1 MEFLSLKRRRPSLER
16 AKVAKF
22 EERLVY
28 LHAIDR
34 PFHELC
40 GFIIEVKVKY
50 RVTLV
55 MALLLHE

>member
-16 AKVAKF
+16 AKVAKC
-22 EERLVY
+22 EDRLVY

-40 GFIIEVKVKY
+40 GVHNRSQGKIQGNFSYGI
-50 RVTLV
+50 TTP
-55 MALLLHE
+55 